1 MAIYEDLLNSAIGAQ
16 QPTASTEPV
25 NTRLVMQADTPSAVA
40 KQQELL
46 AASAQKKA
54 ELSGTGSGMSAI
66 PDMYQVAV
74 GMGNQS
80 GAGTM
85 SPMEQDLRTLDPIE
99 LRLKYGNAAGDLLR
113 SQADANAQV
122 MADRTQ
128 SRSPGEFLYDTTSG
142 IATGAIN
149 GLAGLGSWGAGLIN
163 PEWGTTSAG
172 WINDATQWVE
182 GTQSDAVN
190 AARRVQRTKS
200 MLDARDNAAQYK
212 DELSSGT
219 PQIVAEFNQWGRNLI
234 DSVANSDDPTMFAQG
249 TAEGIGSIFAGGI
262 LSKGIRGLGAIA
274 RTTLGRAGVL
284 NTEGAAAL
292 SGASNASRVAQA
304 ADTFNPSLIGSQGTA
319 ALSRWGGN
327 AAWPLSVAGMEGGGA
342 YQGAATEVMEKPFSD
357 LEKNSP
363 AFREEKARLIATG
376 MSEKDANEQARI
388 EVANSAGIRAAVIQA
403 PIAGPTGILTRYA
416 EHPFHVPSVGSAVRN
431 VFVNEPLEEFIQSST
446 GQLAQNIG
454 VRDFGDQNQSYAEGV
469 GEQGVLGALYGMGTA
484 GAVQA
489 PGAAARAT
497 YQGGRAVYRGGRM
510 VVDKAVAAGRP
521 YFNALVEM
529 GERRLRQAE
538 KAGTVGIDSLK
549 NASADLTA
557 RADEYI
563 NSLKELVQNS
573 NATPEEKERDTKF
586 ADSLASSTV
595 VSPEEVSTLTPNE
608 QTVVSGSTD
617 RVDAIEKLADHA
629 SKQKDGSKE
638 QLFAIAALQKL
649 MDPLMKLKNSSLSAM
664 GSVSDNDTA
673 QGILKGYHWL
683 ANNIDNNQTVKR
695 VLNKFDSLI
704 STQSVD
710 ALADTITD
718 QNISTP
724 EGQQA
729 AQAVVDLVEARSDAA
744 SPKTINTILKHAA
757 SGNLNLTDQQKAS
770 LNASLSILNAREEQD
785 KAADAL
791 GLVGNQ
797 RPMDVVSRQVVSA
810 SDPLNKSTNLKKSAR
825 QHTDE
830 IRSLLAAGNIDEAAA
845 QLEDF
850 GLFVQHM
857 QNKVQALNESVGAG
871 QIAGPKVQY
880 EALSPTA
887 GRKWYTDKKGLDVDL
902 SKPGSVRFAQ
912 QVGLEAETLAKVYNG
927 LVNAYPSLNQK
938 EITPASLDPRLNRPA
953 ADVVTEARGQQQS
966 APAPTKQSAEQPKA
980 APAEARA
987 HNRAP
992 KLEAKESGTQAPATP
1007 APEAKGAVESQAKQV
1022 EELPILAMQPDN
1034 VKKILSGEKTA
1045 TSRTKELKNGRYRL
1059 PDGSIIS
1066 LSGSFVS
1073 NIDQLSDPESWANAE
1088 GFQSLSAFRKNAKYQ
1103 HTKDFIDGKRGLYIY
1118 RITVQTNQVE
1128 ANESGAQ
1135 PKSRITEEQAA
1146 RLSDAGLNAR
1156 IEAIQN
1162 KKEKTDEDRAT
1173 FTVLDAEM
1181 TKREDAAVAAQKA
1194 EEQSE
1199 VSEAKSEIA
1208 PQVNQEEQTTPPKEA
1223 ETTPAVEEM
1232 VQEEEQAPSVPQ
1244 AENNAINA
1252 AYPGL
1257 ITSIKNY
1264 FLKVMK
1270 LLPGDQAPTRT
1281 MLDPEGRD
1289 PVTVVRDALD
1299 SSVALE
1305 QHLGKKPKHHL
1316 SFEIA
1321 DSYQRLLRN
1330 TANFQKKFAEVRS
1343 LLSQKTP
1350 LNFKQL
1356 GRVKALG
1363 TDLTTVGSIMETMKI
1378 NLSAFL
1384 SKDAIQGYLDTNERE
1399 VQRLV
1404 NGKALNIVNED
1415 FTYNEPLLQSAA
1427 MAGMQ
1432 WLLTAQQNEQIM
1444 EEQEFEALTG
1454 LRAEEHG
1461 TLVEMINQGMSMEDM
1476 KRRLTP
1482 KIMQFWGVRADRNA
1496 DMAYAEGIPEAVAS
1510 EVLRA
1515 LVAIGAIEEITTTL
1529 TEDDGL
1535 PPRADGKPNVKKIS
1549 RYKIR
1554 AEIDPSINAYPNAIE
1569 EAVVF
1574 NPEEVRYIDGDIPPV
1589 ANSQMNNPGIRNT
1602 RQQKAALKSENST
1615 EHFAN
1620 LPMMHLY
1627 ASLGRVGMQTLFG
1640 AGNLE
1645 NRVLNKNYAK
1655 SLDGQ
1660 NRNVLSSFDEI
1671 FATLAEMNNRAQQSG
1686 KSLAETAIRYA
1697 YNMSRVGRMQML
1709 GKYNPQANK
1718 QMREAILPT
1727 WATLDLA
1734 GNQQHQRAYTLAM
1747 AQALGISVHKNSY
1760 EVNAQKLESLLS
1772 GSLAPA
1778 VELLREWANQTDL
1791 ESVPSQ
1797 EEAADIPAAQLK
1809 QAFDDAGVDLTAV
1822 ALHALV
1828 DYNRK
1833 RAATDLSKF
1842 RTALYLEADGVTNGP
1857 INAMV
1862 MATIGNFTKNWVQ
1875 NTRKGGLSFGPAAAL
1890 YSLDGATNDLY
1901 QTSTDNTKTALVQM
1915 KNLIRNQKDRKYI
1928 LENVTALHA
1937 LMGEFLDGAVT
1948 YKMNDA
1954 GDDGELTL
1962 TRKIAKN
1969 PLTITIYGSSEFGIA
1984 GKLTEMITDSL
1995 YKRLS
2000 DAATAM
2006 SKNPDLSPAE
2016 AMFPGEN
2023 SEARYNLFLKNLN
2036 TLSSTAL
2043 GWNSKEMKYFR
2054 GGDPENIF
2062 SFSKNDIEKQL
2073 VDFTLNRAQI
2083 DNLRT
2088 NMRFA
2093 FVQPMRKGITET
2105 VGNGLMSSMDRLRKA
2120 SQVQSIFLQ
2129 YAYRAEINR
2138 VLQEKNEADP
2148 TRVSGDFI
2156 SRADL
2161 DKIDQELR
2169 KKFPVIETNGQI
2181 FQIAKSRALVSAA
2194 QENGSQFQYGRG
2206 FNDFGR
2212 TPAEVY
2218 VPSNSGVAGQ
2228 PFMIIGMGDAR
2239 MMQNLALD
2247 SDIKGTLKIFDGMNM
2262 PLDKISDYGVKAN
2275 KAAYESWM
2283 GNPLQAVYDAYAQF
2297 MGMNEKEMF
2306 SNFSKEM
2313 GSDLARALKDEE
2325 ISADLL
2331 ADLPNIPED
2340 QREQAILFD
2349 QMQGL
2354 KRKMLVAAIS
2364 VEARHRVM
2372 QEMNI
2377 SVDQMAAAEAPY
2389 ATGTTD
2395 QVVDDDRLL
2404 AQIRARYS
2412 EIYKE
2417 MMAEAQKEVPSET
2430 LSKDEQPTPTEV
2442 KDSPFLKVGREDK
2455 LSGARVLSWTAIKNV
2470 ARGLTFT
2477 EGQKAIFDQ
2486 IIRSLG
2492 TKEYTMVVGNIDQIT
2507 AYQDERGLSG
2517 LDGDNEG
2524 VNGYISIGDRTIY
2537 LLNPTAETF
2546 VHELVHAATYETIA
2560 AYYRGEDLGENSA
2573 VVKEA
2578 IARMETLMQDF
2589 MNEEISSVAPYEVQE
2604 AVANAKAAIQ
2614 QGLDMAATD
2623 PAAGKAKALN
2633 EFMAWGLA
2641 NAEMANVLKAKKVP
2655 LLVQLGKD
2663 ILKAIKSLIW
2673 GRKQAPKPADDALSN
2688 LQFNAGVIIRT
2699 QPSLSQL
2706 FTEATLHHAVEGAN
2720 ERLTRVR
2727 EMFDTAVA
2735 QHLAER
2741 EVTEPAAAEVH
2752 INVAVQFQ
2760 TAVQEMA
2767 DKAAVAFG
2775 LSQAEITTLSAVV
2788 SALATEAN
2796 FDTNA
2801 LGRIQELYQYVTK
2814 NMKVEDFMT
2823 GDTVNPDVDSHYA
2836 LEKYNLI
2843 LGRGTRLHDAY
2854 GQTTLMSTFLGLAL
2868 VSEEFRK
2875 VLNKMPVPKVKMEGA
2890 NLDEK
2895 LQNVASGLMDRL
2907 SARLAGE
2914 GNAPNVRA
2922 ALDALSNHIYKTVH
2936 DEQTALSQASDY
2948 AAQVGNTINDRLVSL
2963 LQAASTKGV
2972 KLGKRIHGNSGS
2984 KIRELTGSFI
2994 THVSALASESESEK
3008 VAEGLLHTLIRVK
3021 LNNPMMSIAKDLVG
3035 RTDATGDVYDMIK
3048 RVRAMVQQLRQ
3059 QFREKVP
3066 QIIASKFKTAPTT
3079 EQWATMFRSMG
3090 KTDLAAL
3097 SDLKKEDLLKLF
3109 TDEEHF
3115 KNLQNK
3121 LGEVIEKA
3129 DPKNASLIFNKA
3141 WQLADYMR
3149 TGKPGPNLLRNAHA
3163 IAHLWNEPKAVKGND
3178 PSKEMIAALDQLIT
3192 LMSLSGLADSDKK
3205 AMASLVKNEP
3215 EGISFLFDYL
3225 TGQRKSE
3232 LDKAKKGKVLA
3243 NHYKGYIPSTQ
3254 QPGIHLT
3261 IEDDSRNAELVQ
3273 QGYVRVGNYIGSSI
3287 YNRGTS
3293 KGYYFTNAPGRAP
3306 FAQGLIQNVKHTASG
3321 VDASTGFSTGMVA
3334 GRIYSKVLVQNLA
3347 KNLHKERSGM
3357 DNLMPLFDE
3366 NGNVIALEQ
3375 SVDPI
3380 QLARLKNSEQIH
3392 QMVGVWRGRQVEEKW
3407 SSMVNQELIGKL
3419 KDQYQTM
3426 LKNNP
3431 TDKDLYV
3438 NLFDY
3443 SKLDRVQQD
3452 AVDLIPDDVR
3462 EMIEEAFGKGR
3473 FMVRADQLE
3482 DVVGYRNPSVSD
3494 FWTGN
3499 NRFSKETNEEIRK
3512 ALVGVFGVKLL
3523 PFLVKAE
3530 KAIQG
3535 FVSDMRT
3542 LIVVKSVI
3550 VPVANFLSN
3559 TYQLLSRGV
3568 GPVYMAKRMP
3578 AKLAEINTYVKS
3590 RLRQIELEAEL
3601 RAVGDDVRK
3610 ESRLRAEI
3618 RSITDSHKRLAIWPL
3633 IEAGEFSTIAD
3644 VGMTAEDL
3652 EITSGRIGSYIESK
3666 VDKLPPGLKTA
3677 ARYGLI
3683 TRDTALFQG
3692 LQRSVQYG
3700 DFLAKAVLYDHLTQR
3715 KNVTKTDALKRITEE
3730 FVNFERLPGRTRG
3743 YLENMG
3749 LLWFYNFKLRIAKV
3763 ALSTL
3768 RNNPLHALIAMSLP
3782 APTGVGMP
3790 IGDNIVSKF
3799 VGGGLSYSIGP
3810 EMAFRA
3816 WTLNPWYNLVD

>member
-16 QPTASTEPV
+16 QPAASTKPV

-54 ELSGTGSGMSAI
+54 ELGGTGSGMNAI

-80 GAGTM
+80 GAETM

-142 IATGAIN
+142 IATGAIG
-149 GLAGLGSWGAGLIN
+149 GLAGLGSLGAGLIN

-172 WINDATQWVE
+172 WIKGATEWVE

-190 AARRVQRTKS
+190 AARRAQRAKS
-200 MLDARDNAAQYK
+200 ALDARDNAAQYK

-249 TAEGIGSIFAGGI
+249 TAEGIGSIFAGGA
-262 LSKGIRGLGAIA
+262 LSKGLRGLGAIA

-342 YQGAATEVMEKPFSD
+342 YQGAATEVMEMPFSD

-363 AFREEKARLIATG
+363 SFREEKARLIATG

-388 EVANSAGIRAAVIQA
+388 EAANSAGVRAAAIQA
-403 PIAGPTGILTRYA
+403 PIAGATGILTRYA
-416 EHPFHVPSVGSAVRN
+416 ERPFHVPSVGSAARN

-469 GEQGVLGALYGMGTA
+469 GEQGVQGALYGMGVA

-521 YFNALVEM
+521 YFNALVEV

-538 KAGTVGIDSLK
+538 KASTVGIDSLK

-557 RADEYI
+557 RAGEYI
-563 NSLKELVQNS
+563 NSLKESVQNS
-573 NATPEEKERDTKF
+573 NATPEEKERDTQF

-649 MDPLMKLKNSSLSAM
+649 MGPLMKLKNASLSAM
-664 GSVSDNDTA
+664 GSVSDNDAA

-810 SDPLNKSTNLKKSAR
+810 SDPLNKSPNLKKSAR

-830 IRSLLAAGNIDEAAA
+830 IRSLLEAGNTDEAAA

-966 APAPTKQSAEQPKA
+966 APAPTKQPVEQPKA
-980 APAEARA
+980 ASAEAHA
-987 HNRAP
+987 HTRAP
-992 KLEAKESGTQAPATP
+992 KLEAKESEARPKLNVWAGTNENRELSNLAPRPFTIKGREYFSVEHAYQSLKSGEFDQATYDKYDR
-1007 APEAKGAVESQAKQV
+1007 KGY
-1022 EELPILAMQPDN
+1022 
-1034 VKKILSGEKTA
+1034 KKITGNKGTKTENGWNIRLMDRLVWESFAQNPDAAKKLLATGDQEITHTQDSGIWAKEFPRILMSVRDRLQTKT
-1045 TSRTKELKNGRYRL
+1045 
-1059 PDGSIIS
+1059 
-1066 LSGSFVS
+1066 V
-1073 NIDQLSDPESWANAE
+1073 
-1088 GFQSLSAFRKNAKYQ
+1088 
-1103 HTKDFIDGKRGLYIY
+1103 
-1118 RITVQTNQVE
+1118 
-1128 ANESGAQ
+1128 
-1135 PKSRITEEQAA
+1135 KSRITEEQAA
-1146 RLSDAGLNAR
+1146 RLSDEGLNAR

-1162 KKEKTDEDRAT
+1162 KKEKTYEDQAT

-1208 PQVNQEEQTTPPKEA
+1208 PQVNQEEQTAPPNKA
-1223 ETTPAVEEM
+1223 ETAPAVEKM

-1270 LLPGDQAPTRT
+1270 LPQGEQAPTRT

-1330 TANFQKKFAEVRS
+1330 TPNFQKKFAEVRS

-1432 WLLTAQQNEQIM
+1432 WLLTARQNEQIM

-1454 LRAEEHG
+1454 LRAEDSG
-1461 TLVEMINQGMSMEDM
+1461 DLIDVINQGMSMEDM
-1476 KRRLTP
+1476 KRRLTQ

-1529 TEDDGL
+1529 TENDGL

-1574 NPEEVRYIDGDIPPV
+1574 SPEEVRYIDGDIPPI

-1615 EHFAN
+1615 EHFVN

-1627 ASLGRVGMQTLFG
+1627 ASLGRMGMQTLFG

-1660 NRNVLSSFDEI
+1660 NRNVSSSFDEI

-1862 MATIGNFTKNWVQ
+1862 MATIGNFTKNWIQ

-1915 KNLIRNQKDRKYI
+1915 KNLIKGQKDRKYI

-2006 SKNPDLSPAE
+2006 SKNPDLSLAE

-2023 SEARYNLFLKNLN
+2023 SEVRYNLFLKNLN
-2036 TLSSTAL
+2036 TLSSTTL
-2043 GWNSKEMKYFR
+2043 GWNAKEMKYFR

-2062 SFSKNDIEKQL
+2062 SFSKNNIEKQL
-2073 VDFTLNRAQI
+2073 IDFTLNRAQI
-2083 DNLRT
+2083 ANLRT

-2105 VGNGLMSSMDRLRKA
+2105 VGKGLMSSMDRLRKA

-2148 TRVSGDFI
+2148 SRVGGDFI

-2247 SDIKGTLKIFDGMNM
+2247 PDIKGTLKIFDGMNM

-2313 GSDLARALKDEE
+2313 GSDLARALKNEE
-2325 ISADLL
+2325 VSADLL

-2354 KRKMLVAAIS
+2354 ERKMMVAAIS

-2430 LSKDEQPTPTEV
+2430 LSKDEKPTPTEV

-2470 ARGLTFT
+2470 ARELTFT

-2524 VNGYISIGDRTIY
+2524 VNGYISTGDRTIY

-2546 VHELVHAATYETIA
+2546 VHELVHAATYETIVA
-2560 AYYRGEDLGENSA
+2560 HYRGEALGENST

-2578 IARMETLMQDF
+2578 IARMEILMQDF

-2604 AVANAKAAIQ
+2604 AVTNAKAAIQ

-2655 LLVQLGKD
+2655 FLVQLGKD

-2706 FTEATLHHAVEGAN
+2706 FTQATLRHASEGAN

-2752 INVAVQFQ
+2752 INVAGQFQ

-2875 VLNKMPVPKVKMEGA
+2875 VLDKMPVPKVKMEGA

-2972 KLGKRIHGNSGS
+2972 ELGKRIHGNSGS

-3021 LNNPMMSIAKDLVG
+3021 LNNPMMNIAKDLVG

-3109 TDEEHF
+3109 TDEKHF

-3121 LGEVIEKA
+3121 LGEVIKKE
-3129 DPKNASLIFNKA
+3129 DPKNASLIFDKA

-3205 AMASLVKNEP
+3205 AMASLVRNEP

-3232 LDKAKKGKVLA
+3232 LDKAKKGKMLA

-3357 DNLMPLFDE
+3357 DNLMPVFDE
-3366 NGNVIALEQ
+3366 KGNVIALEQ

-3380 QLARLKNSEQIH
+3380 QMARLKNSEQIH

-3407 SSMVNQELIGKL
+3407 SSMVNRELIGKL

-3452 AVDLIPDDVR
+3452 AVDLIPDEVR
-3462 EMIEEAFGKGR
+3462 DMIEEAFGKGR

-3482 DVVGYRNPSVSD
+3482 DVVGYRNVSVSD

-3715 KNVTKTDALKRITEE
+3715 KNVTKADALKRITEE

-3768 RNNPLHALIAMSLP
+3768 RNNPLHALITMGLP
-3782 APTGVGMP
+3782 SPTGVGLP
-3790 IGDNIVSKF
+3790 IDDNIVSKF

>member
-16 QPTASTEPV
+16 QPAASTEPV

-54 ELSGTGSGMSAI
+54 ELNGTGSGMSAI

-80 GAGTM
+80 GAETM

-142 IATGAIN
+142 IATGAIG
-149 GLAGLGSWGAGLIN
+149 GLAGLGSLGAGLIN

-172 WINDATQWVE
+172 WIKGATEWVE

-190 AARRVQRTKS
+190 AARRAQRAKS
-200 MLDARDNAAQYK
+200 ALDARDNAAQYK

-262 LSKGIRGLGAIA
+262 ISKGLRGLGAIA

-342 YQGAATEVMEKPFSD
+342 YQGAATEVMEMPFSD

-363 AFREEKARLIATG
+363 SFREEKARLIATG

-388 EVANSAGIRAAVIQA
+388 EAANSAGVRAAAIQA
-403 PIAGPTGILTRYA
+403 PIAGVTGILTRYA
-416 EHPFHVPSVGSAVRN
+416 ERPFHVPSVGSAARN

-469 GEQGVLGALYGMGTA
+469 GEQGVQGALYGMGTA

-489 PGAAARAT
+489 PGAAIRGA
-497 YQGGRAVYRGGRM
+497 YQGGRLAYQGGKA

-521 YFNALVEM
+521 YFNALVEV

-557 RADEYI
+557 RAGEYI
-563 NSLKELVQNS
+563 NSLKESVQNS
-573 NATPEEKERDTKF
+573 NATPEEKERDTQF

-649 MDPLMKLKNSSLSAM
+649 MGPLMKLKNASLSAM
-664 GSVSDNDTA
+664 GSVSDNDAT

-710 ALADTITD
+710 ALANTITD

-810 SDPLNKSTNLKKSAR
+810 SDPLNKSPNLKKSAR

-830 IRSLLAAGNIDEAAA
+830 IRSLLAAGNTDEAAA

-857 QNKVQALNESVGAG
+857 QNKVQALNESVGVG

-927 LVNAYPSLNQK
+927 LVNAYPGLNQS

-966 APAPTKQSAEQPKA
+966 APAPTKQSVEQPKA
-980 APAEARA
+980 
-987 HNRAP
+987 
-992 KLEAKESGTQAPATP
+992 
-1007 APEAKGAVESQAKQV
+1007 
-1022 EELPILAMQPDN
+1022 
-1034 VKKILSGEKTA
+1034 
-1045 TSRTKELKNGRYRL
+1045 
-1059 PDGSIIS
+1059 
-1066 LSGSFVS
+1066 
-1073 NIDQLSDPESWANAE
+1073 
-1088 GFQSLSAFRKNAKYQ
+1088 
-1103 HTKDFIDGKRGLYIY
+1103 
-1118 RITVQTNQVE
+1118 
-1128 ANESGAQ
+1128 
-1135 PKSRITEEQAA
+1135 KSRITEEQAA
-1146 RLSDAGLNAR
+1146 RLSDEGLNAR

-1162 KKEKTDEDRAT
+1162 KKEKTDEDRTT

-1208 PQVNQEEQTTPPKEA
+1208 PQVNQEEQTAPPKEA
-1223 ETTPAVEEM
+1223 ETTPAVGEM

-1270 LLPGDQAPTRT
+1270 LPQGTQAPTRT

-1330 TANFQKKFAEVRS
+1330 TPNFQKKFAEVRS

-1350 LNFKQL
+1350 LNFKQM

-1432 WLLTAQQNEQIM
+1432 WLLTARQNEQIM

-1454 LRAEEHG
+1454 LRAEDSG
-1461 TLVEMINQGMSMEDM
+1461 DLIDVINQGMSMEDM
-1476 KRRLTP
+1476 KRRLAP

-1510 EVLRA
+1510 EVLRS
-1515 LVAIGAIEEITTTL
+1515 LVAMGAIEEITTTL
-1529 TEDDGL
+1529 TENDGL
-1535 PPRADGKPNVKKIS
+1535 LPRADGKPNVKKIS
-1549 RYKIR
+1549 RYVIR
-1554 AEIDPSINAYPNAIE
+1554 TEIDPSINAYPNAIE

-1574 NPEEVRYIDGDIPPV
+1574 SPEEVRYIDGDTPPV
-1589 ANSQMNNPGIRNT
+1589 ANSQMNNPGIQNT

-1627 ASLGRVGMQTLFG
+1627 ASLGRMGMQTLFG

-1660 NRNVLSSFDEI
+1660 NRNVSSSFDEI

-1709 GKYNPQANK
+1709 GKFNPQANK

-1760 EVNAQKLESLLS
+1760 EVNAQKLEYLLS

-1791 ESVPSQ
+1791 ESTPSQ
-1797 EEAADIPAAQLK
+1797 EDATDIPAAQLK
-1809 QAFDDAGVDLTAV
+1809 QVFDDAGVDLTAV

-1833 RAATDLSKF
+1833 RAAADLSKF

-1915 KNLIRNQKDRKYI
+1915 KNLIRNQKDRTYI
-1928 LENVTALHA
+1928 LENVTAIHA

-1995 YKRLS
+1995 YERLS

-2006 SKNPDLSPAE
+2006 SNNPDLSLAG

-2036 TLSSTAL
+2036 TLSSTTL
-2043 GWNSKEMKYFR
+2043 GWNTKDLKYFR

-2062 SFSKNDIEKQL
+2062 SFSKNNIEKQL
-2073 VDFTLNRAQI
+2073 IDFTLNRAQI
-2083 DNLRT
+2083 ANLRT

-2105 VGNGLMSSMDRLRKA
+2105 VGKGLMSSMDRLRKA

-2138 VLQEKNEADP
+2138 VLQEKNEADS
-2148 TRVSGDFI
+2148 TRVGGDFI

-2228 PFMIIGMGDAR
+2228 PFMIIGMGDGR

-2247 SDIKGTLKIFDGMNM
+2247 PDIKGTLKIFDGMNM
-2262 PLDKISDYGVKAN
+2262 PLDKISDYGIKAN

-2297 MGMNEKEMF
+2297 MGMSEKEMF
-2306 SNFSKEM
+2306 SNFSDEM
-2313 GSDLARALKDEE
+2313 GADLARALKDEE
-2325 ISADLL
+2325 VSADLL
-2331 ADLPNIPED
+2331 ADLPHIPED
-2340 QREQAILFD
+2340 QREQAILLD
-2349 QMQGL
+2349 QMRGL

-2417 MMAEAQKEVPSET
+2417 MMAEAHKEVPSET
-2430 LSKDEQPTPTEV
+2430 LSKDEKPTPTEV

-2470 ARGLTFT
+2470 ARELTFT

-2517 LDGDNEG
+2517 LDEYNEG
-2524 VNGYISIGDRTIY
+2524 VNGYISTGDRTIY

-2560 AYYRGEDLGENSA
+2560 AHYRGEALGENST

-2604 AVANAKAAIQ
+2604 AVTNAKAAIQ

-2641 NAEMANVLKAKKVP
+2641 NAKMANVLKAKKVP

-2706 FTEATLHHAVEGAN
+2706 FTQATLRHASEGAN

-2741 EVTEPAAAEVH
+2741 EMTEPAAAEAH
-2752 INVAVQFQ
+2752 INVAGQFQ

-2972 KLGKRIHGNSGS
+2972 ELGKRIHGNSGS

-2994 THVSALASESESEK
+2994 THVSALASESEGEK

-3021 LNNPMMSIAKDLVG
+3021 LNNPMMGIAKDLVG

-3109 TDEEHF
+3109 TDEKHF
-3115 KNLQNK
+3115 KNLQSK
-3121 LGEVIEKA
+3121 LGEVIEKE

-3149 TGKPGPNLLRNAHA
+3149 TGEPGPNLLRNAHA

-3357 DNLMPLFDE
+3357 DNLMPVFDE
-3366 NGNVIALEQ
+3366 KGNVIALEQ

-3380 QLARLKNSEQIH
+3380 QMARLKNSEQIH

-3407 SSMVNQELIGKL
+3407 SSMVNRELIGKL

-3452 AVDLIPDDVR
+3452 AVDLIPDEMRD
-3462 EMIEEAFGKGR
+3462 MIEEAFGKGR

-3482 DVVGYRNPSVSD
+3482 DVVGYRNASVSD

-3666 VDKLPPGLKTA
+3666 VDKLPPGMKTA

-3715 KNVTKTDALKRITEE
+3715 KNVTKADALKRITEE

-3768 RNNPLHALIAMSLP
+3768 RNNPLHALIAMGLP
-3782 APTGVGMP
+3782 SHTGVGLP
-3790 IGDNIVSKF
+3790 ITDNIVSKF
-3799 VGGGLSYSIGP
+3799 VAGGLSYSIGP
-3810 EMAFRA
+3810 GMAFRA